1 MAVVTMK
8 QLLEAGVHFGH
19 QTKRWNPKMAQYIFG
34 ARNNIHIIDLQ
45 KTLAKI
51 KEAYK
56 FIRDIVAD
64 NQRVLFVGT
73 KRQAQEIIKEEA
85 ERCGMFYV
93 NQRWWGGM
101 LTNFSTIR
109 QSVER
114 LKKLEQL
121 KQGSDSTK
129 LTKKELVRVE
139 KERLKL
145 VRGLSGIR
153 NMENLPGALFVIDP
167 PQEAIAVSEAKKLE
181 IPVVALV
188 DTNCDPEGINYVIPG
203 NDDAIRSIRLI
214 TQIVADAVVEGKEL
228 REKEKVTEE
237 EKAELPQEK
246 TEEERKEERTKEQE
260 TGEDELREE
269 ETEVG
274 GDIDE
279 DKYGLNSGASK

>member
-56 FIRDIVAD
+56 FIRNIVAN
-64 NQRVLFVGT
+64 NQTVLFVGT

-121 KQGSDSTK
+121 QQESESTT
-129 LTKKELVRVE
+129 LTKKELARVE
-139 KERLKL
+139 KEKSKL
-145 VRGLSGIR
+145 VKGLSGIR
-153 NMENLPGALFVIDP
+153 NMEELSGAIFVIDP
-167 PQEAIAVSEAKKLE
+167 PQEAIAVSEAIKLE
-181 IPVVALV
+181 VPVVALV

-203 NDDAIRSIRLI
+203 NDDAIRSIKLI
-214 TQIVADAVVEGKEL
+214 THIIAEAVIEGKEL
-228 REKEKVTEE
+228 REKEEVTKEVKEELPKEEIEKEAGE
-237 EKAELPQEK
+237 EKNIDFEK
-246 TEEERKEERTKEQE
+246 E
-260 TGEDELREE
+260 GE
-269 ETEVG
+269 
-274 GDIDE
+274 IDA
-279 DKYGLNSGASK
+279 DKQGLNSGTSE

>member
-1 MAVVTMK
+1 MAIVTMK

-51 KEAYK
+51 KEAYR
-56 FIRDIVAD
+56 FIRNIVAN
-64 NQRVLFVGT
+64 NQTVLFVGT
-73 KRQAQEIIKEEA
+73 KRQALEIIKEEA

-121 KQGSDSTK
+121 QQESKSTT
-129 LTKKELVRVE
+129 LTKKELAKIE
-139 KERLKL
+139 KEKLKL
-145 VRGLSGIR
+145 VKGLSGIR
-153 NMENLPGALFVIDP
+153 NMEDLPGAIFVIDP
-167 PQEAIAVSEAKKLE
+167 PQEAIAVSEAIKLE

-188 DTNCDPEGINYVIPG
+188 DTNCDPDGITYVIPG
-203 NDDAIRSIRLI
+203 NDDAIRSIKLI
-214 TQIVADAVVEGKEL
+214 THIIAEAVVEGKEL
-228 REKEKVTEE
+228 KEKEEVTEE
-237 EKAELPQEK
+237 VKEEVPQE
-246 TEEERKEERTKEQE
+246 EVKEEAKEE
-260 TGEDELREE
+260 K
-269 ETEVG
+269 
-274 GDIDE
+274 DIDLE
-279 DKYGLNSGASK
+279 KEGEIDADKQGLNSGTSE

>member
-1 MAVVTMK
+1 MAIVTMK

-51 KEAYK
+51 KEAYR
-56 FIRDIVAD
+56 FVRNIVAN
-64 NQRVLFVGT
+64 NQTVLFVGT

-121 KQGSDSTK
+121 QQESKSTT
-129 LTKKELVRVE
+129 LTKKELAKIE
-139 KERLKL
+139 KEKLKL
-145 VRGLSGIR
+145 VKGLSGIR
-153 NMENLPGALFVIDP
+153 DMEDLPGAIFVIDL
-167 PQEAIAVSEAKKLE
+167 PQEAIAVSEAIKLE

-188 DTNCDPEGINYVIPG
+188 DTNCDPERITYVVPG
-203 NDDAIRSIRLI
+203 NDDAIRSIKLI
-214 TQIVADAVVEGKEL
+214 THLVAEAVVEGKEL
-228 REKEKVTEE
+228 REKEEVTEE
-237 EKAELPQEK
+237 VKEELPQE
-246 TEEERKEERTKEQE
+246 EVKEEVKEE
-260 TGEDELREE
+260 KNIDFEKEGE
-269 ETEVG
+269 
-274 GDIDE
+274 IDA
-279 DKYGLNSGASK
+279 DKQGLNSGTSE

>member
-1 MAVVTMK
+1 MAIVTMK

-51 KEAYK
+51 KEAYR
-56 FIRDIVAD
+56 FVRNIVAN
-64 NQRVLFVGT
+64 NQTVLFVGT

-121 KQGSDSTK
+121 QQESKSTT
-129 LTKKELVRVE
+129 LTKKELAKIE
-139 KERLKL
+139 KEKLKL
-145 VRGLSGIR
+145 VKGLSGIR
-153 NMENLPGALFVIDP
+153 DMEDLPGAIFVIDL
-167 PQEAIAVSEAKKLE
+167 PQEAIAVSEAIKLE

-188 DTNCDPEGINYVIPG
+188 DTNCDPERITYVVPG
-203 NDDAIRSIRLI
+203 NDDAIRSIKLI
-214 TQIVADAVVEGKEL
+214 THIVAEAVVEGKEL
-228 REKEKVTEE
+228 REKEEVTEE
-237 EKAELPQEK
+237 VKEELPQE
-246 TEEERKEERTKEQE
+246 EVKEEVKEE
-260 TGEDELREE
+260 KNIDFEKEGE
-269 ETEVG
+269 
-274 GDIDE
+274 IDA
-279 DKYGLNSGASK
+279 DKQGLNSGTSE

>member
-1 MAVVTMK
+1 MAIVTMK

-56 FIRDIVAD
+56 FIRNIVD
-64 NQRVLFVGT
+64 NNQTVLFVGT

-121 KQGSDSTK
+121 QQESNSTTF
-129 LTKKELVRVE
+129 TKKELAKIE
-139 KERLKL
+139 KEKLKL
-145 VRGLSGIR
+145 VKGLSGIR
-153 NMENLPGALFVIDP
+153 DMEDLPGAIFVIDL
-167 PQEAIAVSEAKKLE
+167 PQEAIAVSEAIKLE

-188 DTNCDPEGINYVIPG
+188 DTNCDPESITYVIPG
-203 NDDAIRSIRLI
+203 NDDAIRSIKLI
-214 TQIVADAVVEGKEL
+214 THIIAEAVVEGKEL
-228 REKEKVTEE
+228 KEKEKVTEE
-237 EKAELPQEK
+237 VKEELPQEEVK
-246 TEEERKEERTKEQE
+246 EEAEEEKNIDLEKE
-260 TGEDELREE
+260 GE
-269 ETEVG
+269 
-274 GDIDE
+274 IDA
-279 DKYGLNSGASK
+279 DKQGLNSGTSE

>member
-1 MAVVTMK
+1 MAIVTMK

-51 KEAYK
+51 KEAYR
-56 FIRDIVAD
+56 FVRNIVAN
-64 NQRVLFVGT
+64 NQTVLFVGT

-121 KQGSDSTK
+121 QQESKSTTF
-129 LTKKELVRVE
+129 TKKELAKIE
-139 KERLKL
+139 KEKLKL
-145 VRGLSGIR
+145 VKGLSGIR
-153 NMENLPGALFVIDP
+153 DMEALPGAIFVIDL
-167 PQEAIAVSEAKKLE
+167 PQEAIAVSEAIKLE
-181 IPVVALV
+181 IPIVALV
-188 DTNCDPEGINYVIPG
+188 DTNCDPESITYVIPG
-203 NDDAIRSIRLI
+203 NDDAIRSIKLI
-214 TQIVADAVVEGKEL
+214 THLVAEAVVEGKEL
-228 REKEKVTEE
+228 REKEEVTEE
-237 EKAELPQEK
+237 VKEELPQE
-246 TEEERKEERTKEQE
+246 ELKEEVKEE
-260 TGEDELREE
+260 KNIDFKKEGE
-269 ETEVG
+269 
-274 GDIDE
+274 IDA
-279 DKYGLNSGASK
+279 DKQGLNSGTSK

>member
-1 MAVVTMK
+1 MAIVTMK

-51 KEAYK
+51 KEAYR
-56 FIRDIVAD
+56 FVRNIVAN
-64 NQRVLFVGT
+64 NQTVLFVGT

-121 KQGSDSTK
+121 QQESKSTT
-129 LTKKELVRVE
+129 LTKKELAKIE
-139 KERLKL
+139 KEKLKL
-145 VRGLSGIR
+145 VKGLSGIR
-153 NMENLPGALFVIDP
+153 DMEDLPGAIFVIDL
-167 PQEAIAVSEAKKLE
+167 PQEAIAVSEAIKLE

-188 DTNCDPEGINYVIPG
+188 DTNCDPERITYVIPG
-203 NDDAIRSIRLI
+203 NDDAIRSIKLI
-214 TQIVADAVVEGKEL
+214 THIVAEAVVEGKEL
-228 REKEKVTEE
+228 REKEEVTEE
-237 EKAELPQEK
+237 VKEELPQEEVK
-246 TEEERKEERTKEQE
+246 EKVKEEKNIDFEKE
-260 TGEDELREE
+260 GK
-269 ETEVG
+269 
-274 GDIDE
+274 INA
-279 DKYGLNSGASK
+279 DKQGLNSGTSE

>member
-19 QTKRWNPKMAQYIFG
+19 QTKRWNPKMAQYIFT

-56 FIRDIVAD
+56 FIRNIVAN
-64 NQRVLFVGT
+64 NQMMLFVGT

-93 NQRWWGGM
+93 NERWWGGM

-114 LKKLEQL
+114 LKRLEQL
-121 KQGSDSTK
+121 QQESNSTT

-139 KERLKL
+139 KEKSKL
-145 VRGLSGIR
+145 VKGISGIR
-153 NMENLPGALFVIDP
+153 NMETLPGAIFVIDP
-167 PQEAIAVSEAKKLE
+167 PQEAISVSEANKLE

-188 DTNCDPEGINYVIPG
+188 DTNCDPDGITYVIPG
-203 NDDAIRSIRLI
+203 NDDAIRSIKLI
-214 TQIVADAVVEGKEL
+214 THIVAEAVIEGKEL
-228 REKEKVTEE
+228 REKEQVSEE
-237 EKAELPQEK
+237 EKGELP
-246 TEEERKEERTKEQE
+246 R
-260 TGEDELREE
+260 GEMEE
-269 ETEVG
+269 ETEKE

-279 DKYGLNSGASK
+279 DKHGLNSGASE

>member
-1 MAVVTMK
+1 MAIVTMK

-51 KEAYK
+51 KEAYR
-56 FIRDIVAD
+56 FIRNIVD
-64 NQRVLFVGT
+64 NNQTVLFVGT

-121 KQGSDSTK
+121 QQESKSTT
-129 LTKKELVRVE
+129 LTKKELAKME
-139 KERLKL
+139 KEKLKL
-145 VRGLSGIR
+145 VKGLSGIR
-153 NMENLPGALFVIDP
+153 NMEDLPGAIFVIDL
-167 PQEAIAVSEAKKLE
+167 PQEAIAVSEAIKLE

-188 DTNCDPEGINYVIPG
+188 DTNCDPDSITYVIPG
-203 NDDAIRSIRLI
+203 NDDAIRSIKLI
-214 TQIVADAVVEGKEL
+214 THIIAEAVVEGKEL
-228 REKEKVTEE
+228 KEKEEVTEE
-237 EKAELPQEK
+237 VKEELPQEEVK
-246 TEEERKEERTKEQE
+246 EEAEEEKNIDLEKE
-260 TGEDELREE
+260 GE
-269 ETEVG
+269 
-274 GDIDE
+274 IDA
-279 DKYGLNSGASK
+279 DKQGLNSGTSE

>member
-1 MAVVTMK
+1 MAIVTMK

-51 KEAYK
+51 KEAYR
-56 FIRDIVAD
+56 FVRNIVAN
-64 NQRVLFVGT
+64 NQTVLFVGT

-121 KQGSDSTK
+121 QQESKSTTF
-129 LTKKELVRVE
+129 TKKELAKIE
-139 KERLKL
+139 KEKLKL
-145 VRGLSGIR
+145 VKGLSGIR
-153 NMENLPGALFVIDP
+153 DMEDLPGAIFVIDL
-167 PQEAIAVSEAKKLE
+167 PQEAIAVSEAIKLE

-188 DTNCDPEGINYVIPG
+188 DTNCDPERITYVVPG
-203 NDDAIRSIRLI
+203 NDDAIRSIKLI
-214 TQIVADAVVEGKEL
+214 THIVAEAVVEGKEL
-228 REKEKVTEE
+228 REKEEVTEE
-237 EKAELPQEK
+237 VKEELPQE
-246 TEEERKEERTKEQE
+246 EVKEEVKEE
-260 TGEDELREE
+260 KNIDFEKEGE
-269 ETEVG
+269 
-274 GDIDE
+274 IDA
-279 DKYGLNSGASK
+279 DKQGLNSGTSE

>member
-1 MAVVTMK
+1 MAIVTMK

-51 KEAYK
+51 KEAYR
-56 FIRDIVAD
+56 FVRNIVAN
-64 NQRVLFVGT
+64 NQTVLFVGT

-121 KQGSDSTK
+121 QQESKSTT
-129 LTKKELVRVE
+129 LTKKELAKIE
-139 KERLKL
+139 KEKLKL
-145 VRGLSGIR
+145 VKGLSGIR
-153 NMENLPGALFVIDP
+153 DMEDLPGAIFVIDL
-167 PQEAIAVSEAKKLE
+167 PQEAIAVSEAIKLE
-181 IPVVALV
+181 IPIVALV
-188 DTNCDPEGINYVIPG
+188 DTNCDPERITYVIPG
-203 NDDAIRSIRLI
+203 NDDAIRSIKLI
-214 TQIVADAVVEGKEL
+214 THLVAEAVVEGKEL
-228 REKEKVTEE
+228 REKEEVTEE
-237 EKAELPQEK
+237 VKEELPQEEVK
-246 TEEERKEERTKEQE
+246 EKVKEEKNIDFEKE
-260 TGEDELREE
+260 GE
-269 ETEVG
+269 
-274 GDIDE
+274 INA
-279 DKYGLNSGASK
+279 DKQGLNSGTSE

>member
-1 MAVVTMK
+1 MTIVTMK

-51 KEAYK
+51 KEAYR
-56 FIRDIVAD
+56 FVRNIVAN
-64 NQRVLFVGT
+64 NQTVLFVGT

-121 KQGSDSTK
+121 QQESKSTT
-129 LTKKELVRVE
+129 LTKKELAKIE
-139 KERLKL
+139 KEKLKL
-145 VRGLSGIR
+145 VKGLSGIR
-153 NMENLPGALFVIDP
+153 DMEDLPGAIFVIDL
-167 PQEAIAVSEAKKLE
+167 PQEAIAVSEAIKLE

-188 DTNCDPEGINYVIPG
+188 DTNCDPERITYVVPG
-203 NDDAIRSIRLI
+203 NDDAIRSIKLI
-214 TQIVADAVVEGKEL
+214 THIVAEAVVEGKEL
-228 REKEKVTEE
+228 REKEEVTEE
-237 EKAELPQEK
+237 VKEELPQE
-246 TEEERKEERTKEQE
+246 EVKEEVKEE
-260 TGEDELREE
+260 KNIDFEKEGE
-269 ETEVG
+269 
-274 GDIDE
+274 IDA
-279 DKYGLNSGASK
+279 DKQGLNSGTSE

>member
-56 FIRDIVAD
+56 FIRNIVAN
-64 NQRVLFVGT
+64 NQTVLFVGT

-121 KQGSDSTK
+121 QQESESTT
-129 LTKKELVRVE
+129 LTKKELARVE
-139 KERLKL
+139 KEKSKL
-145 VRGLSGIR
+145 VKGLSGIR
-153 NMENLPGALFVIDP
+153 NMEELSGAIFVIDP
-167 PQEAIAVSEAKKLE
+167 PQEAIAVSEAVKLE

-203 NDDAIRSIRLI
+203 NDDAIRSIKLI
-214 TQIVADAVVEGKEL
+214 THLIAEAVIEGKEL
-228 REKEKVTEE
+228 REKEEVTKEVKEELPKEEIKEEAEE
-237 EKAELPQEK
+237 EKDISFEK
-246 TEEERKEERTKEQE
+246 E
-260 TGEDELREE
+260 GE
-269 ETEVG
+269 
-274 GDIDE
+274 IDA
-279 DKYGLNSGASK
+279 DKQGLNSGTSE

>member
-1 MAVVTMK
+1 MAIVTMK

-51 KEAYK
+51 KEAYR
-56 FIRDIVAD
+56 FVRNIVAN
-64 NQRVLFVGT
+64 NQTVLFVGT

-121 KQGSDSTK
+121 QQESKSTTF
-129 LTKKELVRVE
+129 TKKELAKIE
-139 KERLKL
+139 KEKLKL
-145 VRGLSGIR
+145 VKGLSGIR
-153 NMENLPGALFVIDP
+153 DMEDLPGAIFVIDL
-167 PQEAIAVSEAKKLE
+167 PQEAIAVSEAIKLE

-188 DTNCDPEGINYVIPG
+188 DTNCDPERITYVIPG
-203 NDDAIRSIRLI
+203 NDDAIRSIKLI
-214 TQIVADAVVEGKEL
+214 THLVAEAVVEGKEL
-228 REKEKVTEE
+228 REKEEVTEKVKE
-237 EKAELPQEK
+237 ELPQE
-246 TEEERKEERTKEQE
+246 EVKEEVKEE
-260 TGEDELREE
+260 KNIDFEKEGE
-269 ETEVG
+269 
-274 GDIDE
+274 INA
-279 DKYGLNSGASK
+279 DKQGLNSGTSE

>member
-56 FIRDIVAD
+56 FIRNIVAN
-64 NQRVLFVGT
+64 NQTVLFVGT

-121 KQGSDSTK
+121 QQESKSTT
-129 LTKKELVRVE
+129 LTKKELVGVE
-139 KERLKL
+139 KEKLKL
-145 VRGLSGIR
+145 VKGLSGIR
-153 NMENLPGALFVIDP
+153 NMEDLPGAIFVIDL
-167 PQEAIAVSEAKKLE
+167 PQEAIAVSEAIKLE
-181 IPVVALV
+181 IPIVALV
-188 DTNCDPEGINYVIPG
+188 DTNCDPESITYVIPG
-203 NDDAIRSIRLI
+203 NDDAIRSIKLI
-214 TQIVADAVVEGKEL
+214 THIIAEAVVEGKEL
-228 REKEKVTEE
+228 REKEKITEE
-237 EKAELPQEK
+237 VKEELPQE
-246 TEEERKEERTKEQE
+246 EVKEEA
-260 TGEDELREE
+260 REE
-269 ETEVG
+269 K
-274 GDIDE
+274 DIDLE
-279 DKYGLNSGASK
+279 KEGEIDADKQGLNSGTSE

>member
-1 MAVVTMK
+1 MAIVTMK

-56 FIRDIVAD
+56 FVRNIVAN
-64 NQRVLFVGT
+64 NQTVLFVGT
-73 KRQAQEIIKEEA
+73 KRQALEIIKEEA

-121 KQGSDSTK
+121 QQESESTT
-129 LTKKELVRVE
+129 LTKKELARVE
-139 KERLKL
+139 KEKSKL
-145 VRGLSGIR
+145 VKGLSGIR
-153 NMENLPGALFVIDP
+153 DMEDLPGTIFVIDP
-167 PQEAIAVSEAKKLE
+167 PQEAIAVSEAVKLE

-188 DTNCDPEGINYVIPG
+188 DTTCDPEGINYVIPG
-203 NDDAIRSIRLI
+203 NDDAIRSIKLI
-214 TQIVADAVVEGKEL
+214 THIIVEAVIEGKEL
-228 REKEKVTEE
+228 REKEKVIKEVKEELPKEVKEELPKEEIKEEAGE
-237 EKAELPQEK
+237 EKDMDLEK
-246 TEEERKEERTKEQE
+246 E
-260 TGEDELREE
+260 GE
-269 ETEVG
+269 
-274 GDIDE
+274 IDA
-279 DKYGLNSGASK
+279 DKQGLNSGTSE

>member
-1 MAVVTMK
+1 MAIVTMK

-51 KEAYK
+51 KEAYR
-56 FIRDIVAD
+56 FVRNIVAN
-64 NQRVLFVGT
+64 NQTVLFVGT

-121 KQGSDSTK
+121 QQESKSTTF
-129 LTKKELVRVE
+129 TKKELAKIE
-139 KERLKL
+139 KEKLKL

-153 NMENLPGALFVIDP
+153 DMEDLPGAIFVIDL
-167 PQEAIAVSEAKKLE
+167 PQEAIAVSEAIKLE

-188 DTNCDPEGINYVIPG
+188 DTNCDPERITYVVPG
-203 NDDAIRSIRLI
+203 NDDAIRSIKLI
-214 TQIVADAVVEGKEL
+214 THIVAEAVVEGKEL

-237 EKAELPQEK
+237 VKEELPQE
-246 TEEERKEERTKEQE
+246 EVKEEVKEE
-260 TGEDELREE
+260 KNIDFEKEGE
-269 ETEVG
+269 
-274 GDIDE
+274 IDA
-279 DKYGLNSGASK
+279 DKQGLNSGTSE

>member
-56 FIRDIVAD
+56 FIRNIVAN
-64 NQRVLFVGT
+64 NQTLLFVGT

-121 KQGSDSTK
+121 QQESNSTT
-129 LTKKELVRVE
+129 LTKKELARIDKE
-139 KERLKL
+139 KLKL

-153 NMENLPGALFVIDP
+153 DMENLPGAIFVIDP
-167 PQEAIAVSEAKKLE
+167 PQEAIAVSEAVKLE

-188 DTNCDPEGINYVIPG
+188 DTNCDPEGITYIIPG
-203 NDDAIRSIRLI
+203 NDDAIRSIKLI
-214 TQIVADAVVEGKEL
+214 THIVAEAVVEGKEL
-228 REKEKVTEE
+228 REKEEVTEE
-237 EKAELPQEK
+237 VKEELPQE
-246 TEEERKEERTKEQE
+246 EVKEEAEEKIDTDFEKE
-260 TGEDELREE
+260 GE
-269 ETEVG
+269 
-274 GDIDE
+274 IDA
-279 DKYGLNSGASK
+279 DKQGLNSETSE

>member
-45 KTLAKI
+45 KTLVKI

-56 FIRDIVAD
+56 FIRDIMAS
-64 NQRVLFVGT
+64 NQAVLFVGT

-114 LKKLEQL
+114 LKRLEELQ
-121 KQGSDSTK
+121 QGSNSTT
-129 LTKKELVRVE
+129 LTKKEMAGVE
-139 KERLKL
+139 KEKMKL
-145 VRGLSGIR
+145 VKGLTGIR
-153 NMENLPGALFVIDP
+153 NMDSLPGALFVIDP
-167 PQEAIAVSEAKKLE
+167 PQEAIAVSEAIKLE

-188 DTNCDPEGINYVIPG
+188 DTNCDPEGITYVIPG

-214 TQIVADAVVEGKEL
+214 TQIIAEAVIEGKEL
-228 REKEKVTEE
+228 REKERVTEE
-237 EKAELPQEK
+237 EKTELSRGEIKKETKEEK
-246 TEEERKEERTKEQE
+246 T
-260 TGEDELREE
+260 GEE
-269 ETEVG
+269 ETELE

-279 DKYGLNSGASK
+279 DKYGLNSGTSE

>member
-8 QLLEAGVHFGH
+8 QLLEAGAHFGH

-45 KTLAKI
+45 KTLVKI

-56 FIRDIVAD
+56 FIRDIVAN
-64 NQRVLFVGT
+64 NQMVLFVGT

-114 LKKLEQL
+114 LKRLEQL
-121 KQGSDSTK
+121 QQESNSTT
-129 LTKKELVRVE
+129 LTKKELVKVE
-139 KERLKL
+139 KEKLKL
-145 VRGLSGIR
+145 ERGLSGIR
-153 NMENLPGALFVIDP
+153 DMESLPGAIFVIDP
-167 PQEAIAVSEAKKLE
+167 PQEAIAVSEADRLE
-181 IPVVALV
+181 IPLVALV
-188 DTNCDPEGINYVIPG
+188 DTNCDPEGITYVIPG
-203 NDDAIRSIRLI
+203 NDDAIRSVKLI
-214 TQIVADAVVEGKEL
+214 VHIIAEAVIEGKEL
-228 REKEKVTEE
+228 REKRQVSEE
-237 EKAELPQEK
+237 EKAELPQVEVK
-246 TEEERKEERTKEQE
+246 
-260 TGEDELREE
+260 E
-269 ETEVG
+269 ETEKE

-279 DKYGLNSGASK
+279 YKHGLNSRTSE

>member
-1 MAVVTMK
+1 MAIVTMK

-51 KEAYK
+51 KEAYR
-56 FIRDIVAD
+56 FVRNIVAN
-64 NQRVLFVGT
+64 NQTVLFVGT

-121 KQGSDSTK
+121 QQESKSTT
-129 LTKKELVRVE
+129 LTKKELAKIE
-139 KERLKL
+139 KEKLKL
-145 VRGLSGIR
+145 VKGLSGIR
-153 NMENLPGALFVIDP
+153 DMKDLPGAIFVIDL
-167 PQEAIAVSEAKKLE
+167 PQEAIAVSEAIKLE

-188 DTNCDPEGINYVIPG
+188 DTNCDPERITYVVPG
-203 NDDAIRSIRLI
+203 NDDAIRSIKLI
-214 TQIVADAVVEGKEL
+214 THIVAEAVVEGKEL
-228 REKEKVTEE
+228 REKEEITEE
-237 EKAELPQEK
+237 VKEELPQE
-246 TEEERKEERTKEQE
+246 EVKEEVKEE
-260 TGEDELREE
+260 KNIDFEKEGE
-269 ETEVG
+269 
-274 GDIDE
+274 IDA
-279 DKYGLNSGASK
+279 DKQGLNSGTSE

>member
-1 MAVVTMK
+1 MAIVTMK

-51 KEAYK
+51 KEAYR
-56 FIRDIVAD
+56 FVRNIVAN
-64 NQRVLFVGT
+64 NQTVLFVGT

-121 KQGSDSTK
+121 QQESKSTT
-129 LTKKELVRVE
+129 LTKKELAKIE
-139 KERLKL
+139 KEKLKL
-145 VRGLSGIR
+145 VKGLSGIR
-153 NMENLPGALFVIDP
+153 DMEDLPGAIFVIDL
-167 PQEAIAVSEAKKLE
+167 PQEAIAVSEAIKLE

-188 DTNCDPEGINYVIPG
+188 DTNCDPESITYVIPG
-203 NDDAIRSIRLI
+203 NDDAIRSIKLI
-214 TQIVADAVVEGKEL
+214 THIVAEAVVEGKEL
-228 REKEKVTEE
+228 REKEEVTEE
-237 EKAELPQEK
+237 VKEELPQE
-246 TEEERKEERTKEQE
+246 EVKEEVKEE
-260 TGEDELREE
+260 KNIDFEKEGE
-269 ETEVG
+269 VNA
-274 GDIDE
+274 
-279 DKYGLNSGASK
+279 DKQGLNSGTSE

>member
-1 MAVVTMK
+1 MAIVTMK

-51 KEAYK
+51 KEAYR
-56 FIRDIVAD
+56 FVRNIVAD
-64 NQRVLFVGT
+64 NQTVLFVGT

-121 KQGSDSTK
+121 QQESKSTTF
-129 LTKKELVRVE
+129 TKKELAKIE
-139 KERLKL
+139 KEKLKL
-145 VRGLSGIR
+145 VKGLSGIR
-153 NMENLPGALFVIDP
+153 NMEDLPGAIFVIDL
-167 PQEAIAVSEAKKLE
+167 PQEAIAVSEAIKLE
-181 IPVVALV
+181 IPIVALV
-188 DTNCDPEGINYVIPG
+188 DTNCDPERITYVVPG
-203 NDDAIRSIRLI
+203 NDDAIRSIKLI
-214 TQIVADAVVEGKEL
+214 THIVAEAVVEGKEL

-237 EKAELPQEK
+237 VKEELPQE
-246 TEEERKEERTKEQE
+246 EVKEEVKEE
-260 TGEDELREE
+260 KNIDFKKEGE
-269 ETEVG
+269 
-274 GDIDE
+274 IDA
-279 DKYGLNSGASK
+279 DKQGLNSGTSE

>member
-56 FIRDIVAD
+56 FVRNIVAN
-64 NQRVLFVGT
+64 NQTVLFVGT

-121 KQGSDSTK
+121 QQESKSTT
-129 LTKKELVRVE
+129 LTKKELVGVE
-139 KERLKL
+139 KEKLKL
-145 VRGLSGIR
+145 VKGLSGIR
-153 NMENLPGALFVIDP
+153 NMEDLPGAIFVIDL
-167 PQEAIAVSEAKKLE
+167 PQEAIAVSEAIKLE
-181 IPVVALV
+181 IPIVALV
-188 DTNCDPEGINYVIPG
+188 DTNCDPESITYVIPG
-203 NDDAIRSIRLI
+203 NDDAIRSIKLI
-214 TQIVADAVVEGKEL
+214 THIIAEAVIEGKEL
-228 REKEKVTEE
+228 REKEEVTKEVKEELPKEEIKEEAGE
-237 EKAELPQEK
+237 EK
-246 TEEERKEERTKEQE
+246 
-260 TGEDELREE
+260 
-269 ETEVG
+269 
-274 GDIDE
+274 DIDFE
-279 DKYGLNSGASK
+279 KEGEIDADKQGLNSGTSE

>member
-1 MAVVTMK
+1 MAIVNMK

-56 FIRDIVAD
+56 FIRNIVAN
-64 NQRVLFVGT
+64 NQTVLFVGT
-73 KRQAQEIIKEEA
+73 KRQALEIIKEEA

-121 KQGSDSTK
+121 QQESNSTTF
-129 LTKKELVRVE
+129 TKKELARIE
-139 KERLKL
+139 KEKLKL
-145 VRGLSGIR
+145 VKGLSGIR
-153 NMENLPGALFVIDP
+153 DMENLPGAVFVIDP
-167 PQEAIAVSEAKKLE
+167 PQEAIAVSEAIKLE

-188 DTNCDPEGINYVIPG
+188 DTNCDPEGITYVIPG
-203 NDDAIRSIRLI
+203 NDDAIRSIKLI
-214 TQIVADAVVEGKEL
+214 THVIAEAVVEGKEL
-228 REKEKVTEE
+228 KEKEEVVEREKEKEE
-237 EKAELPQEK
+237 GKEELPEEGKEKAEEK
-246 TEEERKEERTKEQE
+246 R
-260 TGEDELREE
+260 
-269 ETEVG
+269 
-274 GDIDE
+274 DIDIE
-279 DKYGLNSGASK
+279 KEGEINADKQGLNSETSE

>member
-1 MAVVTMK
+1 MAIVTMK

-51 KEAYK
+51 KEAYR
-56 FIRDIVAD
+56 FIRNIVAN
-64 NQRVLFVGT
+64 NQTVLFVGT
-73 KRQAQEIIKEEA
+73 KRQALEIIKEEA

-121 KQGSDSTK
+121 QQESKSTT
-129 LTKKELVRVE
+129 LTKKELAKIE
-139 KERLKL
+139 KEKLKL
-145 VRGLSGIR
+145 VKGLSGIR
-153 NMENLPGALFVIDP
+153 DMEDLPGAIFVIDL
-167 PQEAIAVSEAKKLE
+167 PQEAIAVSEAIKLE

-188 DTNCDPEGINYVIPG
+188 DTNCDPDSITYVIPG
-203 NDDAIRSIRLI
+203 NDDAIRSIKLI
-214 TQIVADAVVEGKEL
+214 THIIAEAVVEGKEL
-228 REKEKVTEE
+228 KEKEKVTEE
-237 EKAELPQEK
+237 VKEELPQEEVK
-246 TEEERKEERTKEQE
+246 EEAEEEKNIDLEKE
-260 TGEDELREE
+260 GE
-269 ETEVG
+269 
-274 GDIDE
+274 IDA
-279 DKYGLNSGASK
+279 DKQGLNSGTSE

>member
-1 MAVVTMK
+1 MAIVTMK

-56 FIRDIVAD
+56 FIRNIVD
-64 NQRVLFVGT
+64 NNQTVLFVGT

-121 KQGSDSTK
+121 QQESKSTTF
-129 LTKKELVRVE
+129 TKKELAKIE
-139 KERLKL
+139 KEKLKL
-145 VRGLSGIR
+145 VKGLSGIR
-153 NMENLPGALFVIDP
+153 DMEDLPGAIFVIDL
-167 PQEAIAVSEAKKLE
+167 PQEAIAVSEAIKLE

-188 DTNCDPEGINYVIPG
+188 DTNCDPESITYVIPG
-203 NDDAIRSIRLI
+203 NDDAIRSIKLI
-214 TQIVADAVVEGKEL
+214 THIIAEAVVEGKEL
-228 REKEKVTEE
+228 KEKEKVTEE
-237 EKAELPQEK
+237 VKEELPQEEVK
-246 TEEERKEERTKEQE
+246 EEAEEEKNIDLEKE
-260 TGEDELREE
+260 GE
-269 ETEVG
+269 
-274 GDIDE
+274 IDA
-279 DKYGLNSGASK
+279 DKQGLNSGTSE

>member
-1 MAVVTMK
+1 MAVITMK

-56 FIRDIVAD
+56 FIRNIVA
-64 NQRVLFVGT
+64 NKQTVLFVGT

-121 KQGSDSTK
+121 QQESESTT
-129 LTKKELVRVE
+129 LTKKELAIVE
-139 KERLKL
+139 KEKSKL
-145 VRGLSGIR
+145 VKGLSGIR
-153 NMENLPGALFVIDP
+153 DMEDLPGTIFVIDP
-167 PQEAIAVSEAKKLE
+167 PQEAIAVSEAVKLE
-181 IPVVALV
+181 IPIVALV

-203 NDDAIRSIRLI
+203 NDDAIRSIKLI
-214 TQIVADAVVEGKEL
+214 THVIAEAVIEGKDL
-228 REKEKVTEE
+228 REKEEVTKEVKEELPKEEIKEEAGE
-237 EKAELPQEK
+237 EK
-246 TEEERKEERTKEQE
+246 
-260 TGEDELREE
+260 
-269 ETEVG
+269 
-274 GDIDE
+274 DIDFE
-279 DKYGLNSGASK
+279 KEGEIDADKQGLNSGTSE

>member
-1 MAVVTMK
+1 MAIVTMK

-51 KEAYK
+51 KEAYR
-56 FIRDIVAD
+56 FVRNIVAN
-64 NQRVLFVGT
+64 NQTVLFVGT

-121 KQGSDSTK
+121 QQESKSTT
-129 LTKKELVRVE
+129 LTKKELAKIE
-139 KERLKL
+139 KEKLKL
-145 VRGLSGIR
+145 VKGLSGIR
-153 NMENLPGALFVIDP
+153 DMEDLPGAIFVIDL
-167 PQEAIAVSEAKKLE
+167 PQEAIAVSEAIKLE
-181 IPVVALV
+181 IPIVALV
-188 DTNCDPEGINYVIPG
+188 DTNCDPERITYVIPG
-203 NDDAIRSIRLI
+203 NDDAIRSIKLI
-214 TQIVADAVVEGKEL
+214 THLVAEAVVEGKEL
-228 REKEKVTEE
+228 REKEEVTEE
-237 EKAELPQEK
+237 VKEELPQE
-246 TEEERKEERTKEQE
+246 EVKEEVKEE
-260 TGEDELREE
+260 K
-269 ETEVG
+269 
-274 GDIDE
+274 DIDFE
-279 DKYGLNSGASK
+279 KKGEIDADKQGLNSGTSE

>member
-1 MAVVTMK
+1 MAVVSMK

-56 FIRDIVAD
+56 FIRDIVTN
-64 NQRVLFVGT
+64 NQMVLFVGT

-114 LKKLEQL
+114 LKKLEQI
-121 KQGSDSTK
+121 QQESNSTTF
-129 LTKKELVRVE
+129 TKKELVKLE
-139 KERLKL
+139 KEKLKL
-145 VRGLSGIR
+145 ERELSGGR
-153 NMENLPGALFVIDP
+153 NMESLPGTMFVIDP
-167 PQEAIAVSEAKKLE
+167 PQEAIAVSEAKRLE

-188 DTNCDPEGINYVIPG
+188 DTNCDPEGITYVIPG
-203 NDDAIRSIRLI
+203 NDDAIRSVKLI
-214 TQIVADAVVEGKEL
+214 THIIAEAVIEGKEL
-228 REKEKVTEE
+228 REKQQVSGE
-237 EKAELPQEK
+237 EKAELPEVKLEEK
-246 TEEERKEERTKEQE
+246 TKKE
-260 TGEDELREE
+260 
-269 ETEVG
+269 

-279 DKYGLNSGASK
+279 RKQGLNSGASE

>member
-1 MAVVTMK
+1 MAIVTMK

-51 KEAYK
+51 KEAYR
-56 FIRDIVAD
+56 FVRNIVAN
-64 NQRVLFVGT
+64 NQTVLFVGT

-121 KQGSDSTK
+121 QQESKSTTF
-129 LTKKELVRVE
+129 TKKELAKIE
-139 KERLKL
+139 KEKLKL
-145 VRGLSGIR
+145 VKGLSGIR
-153 NMENLPGALFVIDP
+153 DMEDLPGAIFVIDL
-167 PQEAIAVSEAKKLE
+167 PQEAIAVSEAIKLE
-181 IPVVALV
+181 IPIVALV
-188 DTNCDPEGINYVIPG
+188 DTNCDPERITYVVPG
-203 NDDAIRSIRLI
+203 NDDAIRSIKLI
-214 TQIVADAVVEGKEL
+214 THLVAEAVVEGKEL
-228 REKEKVTEE
+228 REKEEVTEE
-237 EKAELPQEK
+237 VKEELPQE
-246 TEEERKEERTKEQE
+246 EVKEEVKEE
-260 TGEDELREE
+260 KNIDFEKEGE
-269 ETEVG
+269 
-274 GDIDE
+274 IDA
-279 DKYGLNSGASK
+279 DKQGLNSGTSE

>member
-1 MAVVTMK
+1 MAIVTMK

-51 KEAYK
+51 KEAYR
-56 FIRDIVAD
+56 FVRNIVAN
-64 NQRVLFVGT
+64 NQTVLFVGT

-121 KQGSDSTK
+121 QQESKSTT
-129 LTKKELVRVE
+129 LTKKELAKIE
-139 KERLKL
+139 KEKLKL
-145 VRGLSGIR
+145 VKGLSGIR
-153 NMENLPGALFVIDP
+153 DMEDLPAAIFVIDI
-167 PQEAIAVSEAKKLE
+167 PQEAIAVSEAIKLE

-188 DTNCDPEGINYVIPG
+188 DTNCDPERITYVIPG
-203 NDDAIRSIRLI
+203 NDDAIRSIKLI
-214 TQIVADAVVEGKEL
+214 THLVAEAVVEGKEL
-228 REKEKVTEE
+228 REKEEVTEE
-237 EKAELPQEK
+237 VKEELPQE
-246 TEEERKEERTKEQE
+246 EVKEELPQEEVKEE
-260 TGEDELREE
+260 VKEEKNIDFEKKGE
-269 ETEVG
+269 
-274 GDIDE
+274 INA
-279 DKYGLNSGASK
+279 DKQGLNSGTSE

>member
-1 MAVVTMK
+1 MAIVTMK

-51 KEAYK
+51 KEAYR
-56 FIRDIVAD
+56 FVRNIVAN
-64 NQRVLFVGT
+64 NQTVLFVGT

-121 KQGSDSTK
+121 QQESKSTTF
-129 LTKKELVRVE
+129 TKKELAKIE
-139 KERLKL
+139 KEKLKL

-153 NMENLPGALFVIDP
+153 DMEDLPGAIFVIDL
-167 PQEAIAVSEAKKLE
+167 PQEAIAVSEAIKLE

-188 DTNCDPEGINYVIPG
+188 DTNCDPERITYVVPG
-203 NDDAIRSIRLI
+203 NDDAIRSIKLI
-214 TQIVADAVVEGKEL
+214 THLVAEAVVEGKEL
-228 REKEKVTEE
+228 REKEEVTKEVKE
-237 EKAELPQEK
+237 ELPQE
-246 TEEERKEERTKEQE
+246 EVKEEVKEE
-260 TGEDELREE
+260 KNIDFEKEGE
-269 ETEVG
+269 
-274 GDIDE
+274 IDA
-279 DKYGLNSGASK
+279 DKQGLNSGTSE

>member
-1 MAVVTMK
+1 MAIVTMK

-51 KEAYK
+51 KEAYR
-56 FIRDIVAD
+56 FIRNIVAN
-64 NQRVLFVGT
+64 NQTVLFVGT
-73 KRQAQEIIKEEA
+73 KRQALEIIKEEA

-121 KQGSDSTK
+121 QQESKSTT
-129 LTKKELVRVE
+129 LTKKELAKIE
-139 KERLKL
+139 KEKLKL
-145 VRGLSGIR
+145 VKGLSGIR
-153 NMENLPGALFVIDP
+153 NMEDLPGAIFVIDP
-167 PQEAIAVSEAKKLE
+167 PQEAIAVSEAIKLE

-188 DTNCDPEGINYVIPG
+188 DTNCDPEGITYIIPG
-203 NDDAIRSIRLI
+203 NDDAIRSIKLI
-214 TQIVADAVVEGKEL
+214 THIIAEAVVEGKEL
-228 REKEKVTEE
+228 KEKEEVTEE
-237 EKAELPQEK
+237 VKEEVPQE
-246 TEEERKEERTKEQE
+246 EVKEEAKEE
-260 TGEDELREE
+260 K
-269 ETEVG
+269 
-274 GDIDE
+274 DIDIE
-279 DKYGLNSGASK
+279 KEGEIDADKQGLNSGTSE

>member
-1 MAVVTMK
+1 MAIVTMK

-51 KEAYK
+51 KEAYR
-56 FIRDIVAD
+56 FVRNIVAN
-64 NQRVLFVGT
+64 NQTVLFVGT

-121 KQGSDSTK
+121 QQESKSTTF
-129 LTKKELVRVE
+129 TKKELAKIE
-139 KERLKL
+139 KEKLKL
-145 VRGLSGIR
+145 VKGLSGIR
-153 NMENLPGALFVIDP
+153 DMEDLPGAIFVIDL
-167 PQEAIAVSEAKKLE
+167 PQEAIAVSEAIKLE

-188 DTNCDPEGINYVIPG
+188 DTNCDPERITYVVPG
-203 NDDAIRSIRLI
+203 NDDAIRSIKLI
-214 TQIVADAVVEGKEL
+214 THLVAEAVVEGKEL
-228 REKEKVTEE
+228 REKEEVTEE
-237 EKAELPQEK
+237 VKEELPQE
-246 TEEERKEERTKEQE
+246 EVKEEKNIDFEKE
-260 TGEDELREE
+260 GE
-269 ETEVG
+269 
-274 GDIDE
+274 INA
-279 DKYGLNSGASK
+279 DKQGLNSGTSE

>member
-1 MAVVTMK
+1 MAIVTMK

-51 KEAYK
+51 KEAYR
-56 FIRDIVAD
+56 FVRNIVAN
-64 NQRVLFVGT
+64 NQTVLFVGT

-121 KQGSDSTK
+121 QQESKSTTF
-129 LTKKELVRVE
+129 TKKELAKIE
-139 KERLKL
+139 KEKLKL

-153 NMENLPGALFVIDP
+153 DMEDLPGAIFVIDL
-167 PQEAIAVSEAKKLE
+167 PQEAIAVSEAIKLE
-181 IPVVALV
+181 IPIVALV
-188 DTNCDPEGINYVIPG
+188 DTNCDPERITYVVPG
-203 NDDAIRSIRLI
+203 NDDAIRSIKLI
-214 TQIVADAVVEGKEL
+214 THLVAEAVVEGKEL
-228 REKEKVTEE
+228 REKEEVTEE
-237 EKAELPQEK
+237 VKEELPQE
-246 TEEERKEERTKEQE
+246 EVKEEVKEE
-260 TGEDELREE
+260 KN
-269 ETEVG
+269 
-274 GDIDE
+274 IDFE
-279 DKYGLNSGASK
+279 KEGKINADKQGLNSGTSE